1 MELSIRVEEQL
12 MQVLREALRSELAAL
27 PAREEV
33 CLGELEAAVQQAIRR
48 VGRGSLEAV
57 VRAVGTGYA
66 GPTQP
71 CPCGAEQ
78 ATDHYAT
85 ATWQTVLGAI
95 TITRAAYT
103 CATCGTQSK
112 PLDTQLGLG
121 AERLSPLL
129 RALISLYCACVPFAD
144 ACRLLAKATGVAVG
158 AKRVQLVSEALGARL
173 AQVQAQTDAPA
184 PVTEPPRRLYLGLD
198 GILYCTTE
206 KDEEDGKLVW
216 REAKVGVFYTPVP
229 ERAPGTG
236 RRSRLVGEAP
246 AIDVADSEGHAY
258 VVHMG
263 HWEDFATKVWREALH
278 QGIEQVREL
287 VLLSDGADWIVSLRE
302 LLFDG
307 LPVRVTHILD
317 HRHAEEPL
325 WAVARTCLSEQA
337 AAWTPGPLEDLSHG
351 RIDALLAAV
360 GTLPTASAEAAKQV
374 TTTCEYFDTRRA
386 LLDYPR
392 FRAQGYHIGSGLA
405 ESACK
410 RLVGQRAK
418 GPGMHWTVPGAQAI
432 STLRAAYLSDRWAE
446 VEALA
451 AVA

>member
-1 MELSIRVEEQL
+1 MELSIQVEEQL

-33 CLGELEAAVQQAIRR
+33 CLGDLEAAVQQAVRR
-48 VGRGSLEAV
+48 VGRVSLEEVA
-57 VRAVGTGYA
+57 RAVGTGYA
-66 GPTQP
+66 GPTRP
-71 CPCGAEQ
+71 CPCGEEQ

-85 ATWQTVLGAI
+85 ATWQTVLGASA
-95 TITRAAYT
+95 ITRAAYT
-103 CATCGTQSK
+103 CATCGAHSK
-112 PLDTQLGLG
+112 PLDAQLGLT

-129 RALISLYCACVPFAD
+129 RALVSLYCACVPFAD
-144 ACRLLAKATGVAVG
+144 ACRLLAQATGVTVG
-158 AKRVQLVSEALGARL
+158 AKRAQLVSEALGARL
-173 AQVQAQTDAPA
+173 EQAQAQEAPPAPGTDAP
-184 PVTEPPRRLYLGLD
+184 PRLYVGLD
-198 GILYCTTE
+198 GILYSTTE
-206 KDEEDGKLVW
+206 KGEDDKLVW
-216 REAKVGVFYTPVP
+216 REAKVGVFYPP
-229 ERAPGTG
+229 LPDRAPGTG
-236 RRSRLVGEAP
+236 RRSRLVAVAP
-246 AIDVADSEGHAY
+246 PIDVADSDDHAY

-263 HWEDFATKVWREALH
+263 GWEGFAAKIWREALR

-287 VLLSDGADWIVSLRE
+287 VILSDGADWIVSLRE

-317 HRHAEEPL
+317 HRHAEEHL
-325 WAVARTCLSEQA
+325 WEVARACLGEQA

-351 RIDALLAAV
+351 RINALLAAV
-360 GTLPTASAEAAKQV
+360 RALPTPSAEAAKQV
-374 TTTCEYFDTRRA
+374 ATTCDYFDTRRA

-432 STLRAAYLSDRWAE
+432 GTLRAAYLSDRWEE